1 MATEKREKIK
11 LMMVIGLSVVFVA
24 IAYFRF
30 MPRKGSSA
38 VAASAAFVAAPQMAM
53 PRVEIKNRQIAPA
66 PRSTDVVM
74 RRFVKRDIF
83 APLKIPFPENAEKN
97 PSEQNTAM
105 KPPPEPTS
113 RPSFK
118 LGGTIVGGDK
128 PIAIINN
135 QFVHTGDS
143 VSGFKVVRIGKFG
156 VQLASKNRTIR
167 LEMIENE

>member
-1 MATEKREKIK
+1 MAAEKREKIK
-11 LMMVIGLSVVFVA
+11 LMIIIGLSVVFVA

-38 VAASAAFVAAPQMAM
+38 VAAPAALVADPQVAI
-53 PRVEIKNRQIAPA
+53 PRVEIKNRPIDPG
-66 PRSTDVVM
+66 PRSSDVVM

-83 APLKIPFPENAEKN
+83 APLNIPLPEKVEKN
-97 PSEQNTAM
+97 PSEQKPAK

-113 RPSFK
+113 RPSFI

-135 QFVHTGDS
+135 HFVHTGDS
-143 VSGFKVVRIGKFG
+143 ISGFKVVRIGKFE
-156 VQLASKNRTIR
+156 VQLASKNKTIR

>member
-11 LMMVIGLSVVFVA
+11 LMMVIGLSVVFLT

-30 MPRKGSSA
+30 IPPKGSSV
-38 VAASAAFVAAPQMAM
+38 VAAPAAFVADSQVAM
-53 PRVEIKNRQIAPA
+53 PRVEIKNRPIDPA
-66 PRSTDVVM
+66 PTSSDVVM

-83 APLKIPFPENAEKN
+83 APLNIPLPEKVEKKAL
-97 PSEQNTAM
+97 EQRSAK
-105 KPPPEPTS
+105 KPPPETTS
-113 RPSFK
+113 RPSFM

-135 QFVHTGDS
+135 QFVRAGDS
-143 VSGFKVVRIGKFG
+143 ISGFKIVRIDKFG
-156 VQLASKNRTIR
+156 VQLASKNSTIR

>member
-1 MATEKREKIK
+1 MAAEKREKIK
-11 LMMVIGLSVVFVA
+11 LMIIIGLSVVFVA
-24 IAYFRF
+24 TAYFRF

-38 VAASAAFVAAPQMAM
+38 VAAPAALVADPQVAI
-53 PRVEIKNRQIAPA
+53 PRVEIKNRPIDPG
-66 PRSTDVVM
+66 PRSSDVVM

-83 APLKIPFPENAEKN
+83 APLNIPLPEKVEKN
-97 PSEQNTAM
+97 PSEQKPAK

-113 RPSFK
+113 RPSFI

-135 QFVHTGDS
+135 HFVHTGDS
-143 VSGFKVVRIGKFG
+143 ISGFKVVRIGKFE
-156 VQLASKNRTIR
+156 VQLASKNKTIR